1 LHDAKRPAQASAF
14 ISDTESWPFTGS
26 SRVQFHQSREGRRQ
40 GAPRED
46 LDLTQESILHFAT
59 HAVVGDRVKW
69 VTQPALILSPE
80 GTGRGD
86 DGILKMSKTFN
97 VRLNAGLFVL
107 SACETA
113 LERIARLPMPPVL
126 VHSTSCRPSRQH
138 SARSLALA
146 SANRVKSSVQR
157 HLHPSPF
164 ALGAP

>member
-1 LHDAKRPAQASAF
+1 MHLARASVF
-14 ISDTESWPFTGS
+14 ISDTESRPFTGS
-26 SRVQFHQSREGRRQ
+26 SRVRVPSISRRTSTKERL
-40 GAPRED
+40 ED
-46 LDLTQESILHFAT
+46 LDIPQNSILHFAT

-113 LERIARLPMPPVL
+113 LERMASLPIPPFL
-126 VHSTSCRPSRQH
+126 DTQHLAGRRGSTPLDLWR
-138 SARSLALA
+138 
-146 SANRVKSSVQR
+146 
-157 HLHPSPF
+157 
-164 ALGAP
+164 